1 MLGGLGLVLLGV
13 GLVVLGR
20 RMSARDRSFRRRA
33 LVMQGKVVGHEVR
46 HKRAHPVVLY
56 CRPDG
61 TEATVV
67 GKEGST
73 PPRHEVGAD
82 VGVAVDPKSPEDVRI
97 EPKRTRAVVY
107 VLRVVGWC
115 FVVAGVGF
123 VVAAAVADV
132 VVG

>member
-1 MLGGLGLVLLGV
+1 MLGGLGLALLGI
-13 GLVVLGR
+13 GLVVLAR

-33 LVMQGKVVGHEVR
+33 LLLQGKVVGHEVR
-46 HKRAHPVVLY
+46 SKRAHPVVLY

-73 PPRHEVGAD
+73 PPRHEVGAE
-82 VGVAVDPKSPEDVRI
+82 VGVALDPDSPDDVRV

-107 VLRVVGWC
+107 VLRVCGWC
-115 FVVAGVGF
+115 FLVAGVGF
-123 VVAAAVADV
+123 VVAGVLTA
-132 VVG
+132 